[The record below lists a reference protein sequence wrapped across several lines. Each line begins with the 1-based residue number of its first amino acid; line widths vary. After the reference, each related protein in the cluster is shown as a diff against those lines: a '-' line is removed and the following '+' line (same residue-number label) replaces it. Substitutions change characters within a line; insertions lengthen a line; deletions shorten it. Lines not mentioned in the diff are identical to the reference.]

1 MIFFT
6 KESLVANLSQ
16 RYPIYDR
23 RLVQGESKCSFV
35 KCAQIKKD
43 CFFCFSVFFVFLP
56 CLALYATLRQAN
68 LLLMKKSYLLMFK
81 FSTTNS
87 ELNDYDIKNHQNI

>member
-35 KCAQIKKD
+35 KCAQIKRTV
-43 CFFCFSVFFVFLP
+43 FSVFFVFLP
-56 CLALYATLRQAN
+56 CLALYATLRLAN
-68 LLLMKKSYLLMFK
+68 ILLMKKSYLLMFK
-81 FSTTNS
+81 FSTINS
-87 ELNDYDIKNHQNI
+87 ELNDYDIKKHQNI